1 MSETKRE
8 LAETETPTPPG
19 VEADSE
25 WIRTGGIREKI
36 ASVVQVLRREGF
48 GGVAQK
54 LGHWLH
60 YHKTQPRIDA
70 TYGTDTQAWMD
81 MEVLE
86 ASGPNLAHAR
96 VYAPSPLYDAQ
107 QILKKLPIDF
117 SEYHFV
123 DLGSGKGMMLLVAA
137 EFGFA
142 FVSGVEFGR
151 AAYEVGLENLKKFR
165 ERRPAAPPVE
175 MHFGDAG
182 SFPLPARP
190 LVVYMFNPFGTE
202 VIQTVLAGMEHSLRS
217 TPRDC
222 WIVYVNPVHH
232 DVFEDCSF
240 LATEAIQS
248 DRNKKAPYAIY
259 RANIV

>member
-1 MSETKRE
+1 MR
-8 LAETETPTPPG
+8 LVDTENPAPPS

-25 WIRTGGIREKI
+25 WIKTGRLREKI
-36 ASVVQVLRREGF
+36 ASVVQVLRREGA

-54 LGHWLH
+54 LRHWLH

-81 MEVLE
+81 MEVLD
-86 ASGPNLAHAR
+86 ASGPNIAHAR

-107 QILKKLPIDF
+107 EILKKLPINF
-117 SEYHFV
+117 SEYDFV

-137 EFGFA
+137 EFGFGN
-142 FVSGVEFGR
+142 VSGVEFGR
-151 AAYEVGLENLKKFR
+151 AAYDVGLENLKKFR
-165 ERRPAAPPVE
+165 ERRPDAPPVE
-175 MHFGDAG
+175 MHLGDA
-182 SFPLPARP
+182 SAFSLPERP
-190 LVVYMFNPFGTE
+190 LVVYMFNPFGVG
-202 VIQTVLAGMEHSLRS
+202 VIQTVLAGLEQSLRS

-232 DVFEDCSF
+232 EVFAQCSF
-240 LATEAIQS
+240 LAMEAAQL

-259 RANIV
+259 RAKSAGR

>member
-1 MSETKRE
+1 MRLVEEETI
-8 LAETETPTPPG
+8 ATPC
-19 VEADSE
+19 VEAGSE
-25 WIRTGGIREKI
+25 WIRTGRIQEKI
-36 ASVVQVLRREGF
+36 TSVVQVLQREGV

-81 MEVLE
+81 MEALN
-86 ASGPNLAHAR
+86 ASGPNIAHAR

-117 SEYHFV
+117 SEYDFV

-137 EFGFA
+137 EFGFGQ
-142 FVSGVEFGR
+142 VSGVEFGR

-182 SFPLPARP
+182 TFPLPDRP
-190 LVVYMFNPFGTE
+190 LVVYMFNPFGVE
-202 VIQTVLAGMEHSLRS
+202 VIQTVLAGLDLSLRS
-217 TPRDC
+217 TLRDC

-232 DVFEDCSF
+232 DVFDKCSF

-259 RANIV
+259 RAKIA